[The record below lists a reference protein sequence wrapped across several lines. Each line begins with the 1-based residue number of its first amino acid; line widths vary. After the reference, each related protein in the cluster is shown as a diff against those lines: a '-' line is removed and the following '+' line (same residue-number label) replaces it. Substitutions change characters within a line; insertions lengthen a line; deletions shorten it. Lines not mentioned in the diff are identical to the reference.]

1 MNYQDWLAL
10 TPGERPTYV
19 IAEIGQN
26 HNGDVEIAK
35 ELIDAAAD
43 AGAQAVKFQKR
54 TLPDCIPEHQRKEI
68 RIIPGVGKVSYLE
81 YRMLLEFDWGTL
93 NELRCYAE
101 DVGLDAFVSVWDR
114 TAAAGLLR
122 AKGRAK
128 SLWSCVKIPSAV
140 ITDEE
145 TLAAAADVCIP
156 VIISTGMSTNEEIR
170 NATQALL
177 PRQLTILHCH
187 SAYPAPTE
195 ELNLRCIETL
205 RADYP
210 WATIGYSGHEWG
222 IATTVWAVILG
233 AEVIERH
240 ITLRRGMWGS
250 DHFSSLEP
258 DIFKKLIKH
267 IRSVPRTL
275 GTGEKKLWESE
286 MAKRASLRG

>member
-1 MNYQDWLAL
+1 MRYPDWLNS
-10 TPGERPTYV
+10 PKPRPTYV

-26 HNGDVEIAK
+26 HNGDFEIAK
-35 ELIDAAAD
+35 ELICAAAD

-54 TLPDCIPEHQRKEI
+54 TLPDCIPEDQRDTT
-68 RIIPGVGKVSYLE
+68 RIIPGVGEVSYLE
-81 YRMLLEFDWGTL
+81 YRTRLEFDWGTL
-93 NELRCYAE
+93 NRLRCCAE

-114 TAAAGLLR
+114 TAAEGLLR
-122 AKGRAK
+122 ARGRAK
-128 SLWSCVKIPSAV
+128 SQWSCVKIPSAA

-145 TLAAAADVCIP
+145 TLAAAADVCVP
-156 VIISTGMSTNEEIR
+156 VIISTGMSTSTEIL
-170 NATQALL
+170 NATRALS
-177 PRQLTILHCH
+177 PRRLTILHCH

-205 RADYP
+205 HQEYP
-210 WATIGYSGHEWG
+210 GATIGYSGHEWG

-258 DIFKKLIKH
+258 DIFKKLVKH
-267 IRSVPRTL
+267 IRSVPNAL

>member
-1 MNYQDWLAL
+1 MKYSDWLEC
-10 TPGERPTYV
+10 PKPRPTYV
-19 IAEIGQN
+19 IAEIGGN
-26 HNGDVEIAK
+26 HNGDFEIAK
-35 ELIDAAAD
+35 ELICAAAD

-54 TLPDCIPEHQRKEI
+54 TLPDCIPEDQRETT
-68 RIIPGVGKVSYLE
+68 RIIPGVGEVSYLE
-81 YRMLLEFDWGTL
+81 YRERLEFDWATL
-93 NELRCYAE
+93 RLLWRFAD
-101 DVGLDAFVSVWDR
+101 DVGLDAFVSVWDAE
-114 TAAAGLLR
+114 AAR
-122 AKGRAK
+122 EMQEDIR
-128 SLWSCVKIPSAV
+128 LWSTVKIPSAK

-145 TLAAAADVCIP
+145 TLAAAADLCMP

-170 NATQALL
+170 NATRALS
-177 PRQLTILHCH
+177 PRRLTILHCH

-205 RADYP
+205 RTGYP
-210 WATIGYSGHEWG
+210 WATIRYRGHEWG

-258 DIFKKLIKH
+258 DIFKKLVKH
-267 IRSVPRTL
+267 IRSVPRAL